1 MIKVTLYEISKNKKE
16 DFVEKSSFSI
26 ERPKTYEDLVKKIK
40 IKFNISN
47 VDFALRVFDEDND
60 EYINI
65 NYDEQY
71 NDPKYKSKTNYNV
84 YLEDNPPRIDEN
96 IFEFINRTLN
106 LKNDLLIDDTEL
118 FDKLDFSTESSGA
131 NNLVLSIE
139 ELKNENFDEEKTDQ
153 NELYNYFIDDFSNK
167 ISSQAEEQK
176 KFFIESINKDLLNVD
191 KIINENVDKFNK
203 QAKFYSEKI
212 NILNNEVKDLENNY
226 KKIKEEEER
235 KRKEEK
241 ERKIKEEEE
250 RKRKEEEERKIKE
263 EEERK
268 IKEEE
273 ERKRKEEEERKRK
286 EEEERKRK
294 EEEERKRKE
303 EEERKIK
310 EEEERKIKEEE
321 ERKRKEEEERKRKE
335 EEERKRKE
343 EEERKRKEEE
353 ERKRKE
359 EEERKRKEEEE
370 RKIKEEEERKIK
382 EEEERK
388 IKEEEERK
396 IKEEKKIK
404 EEEEK
409 KIKEKEEMKRK
420 EEEQKPE
427 KLEIKSKEKYIIED
441 KNASDILVQVKVKN
455 ISGKKI
461 SLNNK
466 KWIKGKKSSEVVDFL
481 NGIDEINIKE
491 DIKEN
496 EEKNIEVHFSIRDPQ
511 QGLSYNVELLIGN
524 TKDNNKIEIITE
536 NALYFNVE
544 ISKKKTCVLTPEKI
558 EEIYQALDD
567 SYVVSGFISKQ
578 DLVNKILEL
587 NGDMDELIEYVE
599 SLI

>member
-212 NILNNEVKDLENNY
+212 NILNNEVKDLESIINSEENDQPS
-226 KKIKEEEER
+226 KIIVKN
-235 KRKEEK
+235 KAEK
-241 ERKIKEEEE
+241 EK
-250 RKRKEEEERKIKE
+250 

-310 EEEERKIKEEE
+310 EEEERKI
-321 ERKRKEEEERKRKE
+321 KEEEERKRKE